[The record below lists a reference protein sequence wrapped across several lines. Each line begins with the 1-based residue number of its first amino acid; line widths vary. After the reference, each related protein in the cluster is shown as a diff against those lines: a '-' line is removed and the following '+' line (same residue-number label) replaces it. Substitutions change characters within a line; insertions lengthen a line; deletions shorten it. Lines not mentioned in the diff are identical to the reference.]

1 MDDLKLYTIVLVGFL
16 VMFLTSLLL
25 ELALFKNLIRQVLVV
40 LFMLVELSFIVLIF
54 KDQFNDG
61 KN

>member
-1 MDDLKLYTIVLVGFL
+1 MDDLKLYTIVFVGFL

-25 ELALFKNLIRQVLVV
+25 ELTLFKNLIRQVLVV

>member
-1 MDDLKLYTIVLVGFL
+1 MDDLKLYTIVFVGFL

-25 ELALFKNLIRQVLVV
+25 EITLFKNLIRQVLVV

-61 KN
+61 EN

>member
-1 MDDLKLYTIVLVGFL
+1 MDDLKLYTIVFVGFL

-25 ELALFKNLIRQVLVV
+25 ELTLFKNLIRQVLVV
-40 LFMLVELSFIVLIF
+40 LFMLVELIFIVLIF
-54 KDQFNDG
+54 KDQFNDR

>member
-1 MDDLKLYTIVLVGFL
+1 MDDLKLYTIVFVGFL

-25 ELALFKNLIRQVLVV
+25 ELTLFKNLIRQVLVV
-40 LFMLVELSFIVLIF
+40 LFMLVELIFIVLIF

>member
-1 MDDLKLYTIVLVGFL
+1 MDDLKLYTIVFVGFL

-54 KDQFNDG
+54 KDQFNDR

>member
-1 MDDLKLYTIVLVGFL
+1 MDDLKLYTIVFVGFL

-25 ELALFKNLIRQVLVV
+25 EITLFKNLIRQALVV

-61 KN
+61 EN

>member
-1 MDDLKLYTIVLVGFL
+1 MDDLKLYTIVFVGFL

-25 ELALFKNLIRQVLVV
+25 ELSLFKNLIRQVLVV